1 MGIENHSLTLCS
13 SNSGPNTSTKKQRRR
28 QRKARIRLLISLI
41 YGAKNLAE
49 FQIRRFDGA
58 VRCAECKVEQDPT
71 QAWGRTHGML
81 CRTGHVLDVIAQLE
95 EIYQNQ
101 NGSPTLP
108 APTLVGASA
117 AGGPFRFAVA
127 EGALCECEAECG
139 GRHGVEGCGRRGA
152 AEYIV
157 AGFKQRLCA
166 GCAENALRYCQAQ
179 GLGFVDHTPA
189 PIGGAA

>member
-13 SNSGPNTSTKKQRRR
+13 SNSGPSTKQADAAELKREEKREG
-28 QRKARIRLLISLI
+28 KLIGLL

-58 VRCAECKVEQDPT
+58 VRCAECHAEQD
-71 QAWGRTHGML
+71 ARLEWGRSHGMF
-81 CRTGHVLDVIAQLE
+81 CRVGHVLDLIASLE
-95 EIYQNQ
+95 DLYLN
-101 NGSPTLP
+101 NGSPVTP
-108 APTLVGASA
+108 ASTLVGASA

-179 GLGFVDHTPA
+179 GLGFVDHAPA